1 MHHSGLV
8 LDIQIA
14 TGVLENIRDKK
25 DSLTKRVEEKI
36 QPIEIEKEFQSMVK
50 DQKTREE
57 MSEIMEK
64 MIDERIEQFKMA
76 WDVEK
81 EAEIGKIKLFI
92 DNRFQELE
100 ESTSNNQREFEN
112 RFSEKVEQKSN
123 EESTIKLLEEKF
135 QQRIKE
141 EIDLAE
147 ERQLGRHQT
156 EMKEQVTDIRR
167 EMIEGQ
173 EKLGSELRAEFVS
186 GFGKLKAEIEKEL
199 GKVKEESQKRMV
211 DNIGS
216 KAPTVQ
222 IIKDEPSED
231 VEDEFE
237 LKMQSE
243 MNQMKERLKQDFS
256 REVQVSCH

>member
-25 DSLTKRVEEKI
+25 ESLTKRVEEKI

-64 MIDERIEQFKMA
+64 MIDERIEQFKIA

-135 QQRIKE
+135 HQRIKE
-141 EIDLAE
+141 SNAGSTPHEPLILMWHISQGAE
-147 ERQLGRHQT
+147 
-156 EMKEQVTDIRR
+156 
-167 EMIEGQ
+167 
-173 EKLGSELRAEFVS
+173 
-186 GFGKLKAEIEKEL
+186 
-199 GKVKEESQKRMV
+199 KR
-211 DNIGS
+211 NEW
-216 KAPTVQ
+216 AP
-222 IIKDEPSED
+222 
-231 VEDEFE
+231 F
-237 LKMQSE
+237 L
-243 MNQMKERLKQDFS
+243 
-256 REVQVSCH
+256 